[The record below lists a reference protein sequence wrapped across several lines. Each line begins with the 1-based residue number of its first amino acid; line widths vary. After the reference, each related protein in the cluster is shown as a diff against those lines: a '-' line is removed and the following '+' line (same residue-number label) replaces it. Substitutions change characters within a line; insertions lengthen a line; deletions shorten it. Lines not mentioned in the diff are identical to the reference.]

1 MGCSDLSI
9 APGALMGR
17 ENVLQSLVV
26 SIQEK
31 YHGDTGPDH
40 DADKYGI
47 MGKPQEH
54 NAYTEAR
61 CNTEP
66 LTFNVSFIM
75 CVLWTTDFHWNVD
88 II

>member
-9 APGALMGR
+9 ASVALMGR

-26 SIQEK
+26 SIQET

-47 MGKPQEH
+47 MGK
-54 NAYTEAR
+54 
-61 CNTEP
+61 
-66 LTFNVSFIM
+66 
-75 CVLWTTDFHWNVD
+75 
-88 II
+88 

>member
-1 MGCSDLSI
+1 MKAYKCDHKHHNAMGCSDLSI
-9 APGALMGR
+9 ASVALMGR

-47 MGKPQEH
+47 MGK
-54 NAYTEAR
+54 
-61 CNTEP
+61 
-66 LTFNVSFIM
+66 
-75 CVLWTTDFHWNVD
+75 
-88 II
+88 